1 MRADGAI
8 GGQQKCTFGYVK
20 TSFICEFVGF
30 LSHLQDFFFSVIAV
44 IFPRHRW
51 HWVYHSVS

>member
-30 LSHLQDFFFSVIAV
+30 LSHLQDFFLV
-44 IFPRHRW
+44 
-51 HWVYHSVS
+51 